1 MTGML
6 VGPVPALAAGHPLRR
21 LRRRR
26 RLTLAVLADLTAAA
40 SADTTQTP
48 PASRPGRDLD

>member
-1 MTGML
+1 MTGMP
-6 VGPVPALAAGHPLRR
+6 VRPVPALAADHSLRR

-26 RLTLAVLADLTAAA
+26 GLILAVLADLTAAA

-48 PASRPGRDLD
+48 PATRRGRDRD